1 MPDHV
6 TGDRLTSLFRPRSVA
21 LVGASDKS
29 TFSLLA
35 YRNLVEF
42 GFGEHTYL
50 VSRRGTPAHGQL
62 TVTSCTQIGEPVDVA
77 YLMVPQAG
85 LLEALDDAAAAGIRN
100 ACVLSSGYAEA
111 GEAGRAAQA
120 VLARHA
126 AGLGMVLLGP
136 NHLGFANFTDG
147 VPVCSVP
154 GLPRAPG
161 PVALL
166 SQSGASSSAMLD
178 FARMVNVGLSYLV
191 TLGNE
196 AMITA
201 GHVLDFLVD
210 DPGTRAVAVFME
222 TVRDPETFRRAARRA
237 AGAGKAIVVLKA
249 GSSPLS
255 ARTAAAHTG
264 ALVGDD
270 RVIDAVF
277 ADLGII
283 RVDSIEDMLIT
294 AGAAAALGRG
304 DRPDRR
310 PRPRPGRLPRV
321 ARGQPATGRRRPG
334 GGARRHRHLEGAQLM
349 RTAFT
354 DLVGVPHPIVG
365 FNRSPGV
372 VAAVTNAGGFGVLG
386 ASAYTPAE
394 LDAQLTWIDEQ
405 TGGKP
410 YGVDLLVPEK
420 FATGDPGNLVASLR
434 AQIPDGHL
442 AFVRDLLDRYGIP
455 DVAGNPEHDE
465 IAASLN
471 PDGAAPLLD
480 VAFRHPIRLI
490 ANALGP
496 PPPGLTD
503 RARKQGVPVAALVGQ
518 PKHAVRQIE
527 AGVDLLI
534 AQGTEAGGHTGTIA
548 TMVLTPEIVDIAAGR
563 PVLAAGGIASGRQ
576 MAAALALGAA
586 GVWCGSVWL
595 SSEEDVANQ
604 AIKAKFL
611 RATSSDTLRSPTR
624 TGKPARQ
631 LRSAWHEEWERP
643 GSPAPLPLPLQ
654 PMLVNEAWQ
663 RIDAAARTGHEGAL
677 RLESFFVGQVVGS
690 FEQIRP
696 AGEITR
702 QIVTEC
708 EQRIRDLAK
717 LEASE

>member
-1 MPDHV
+1 
-6 TGDRLTSLFRPRSVA
+6 
-21 LVGASDKS
+21 
-29 TFSLLA
+29 
-35 YRNLVEF
+35 
-42 GFGEHTYL
+42 
-50 VSRRGTPAHGQL
+50 
-62 TVTSCTQIGEPVDVA
+62 
-77 YLMVPQAG
+77 
-85 LLEALDDAAAAGIRN
+85 
-100 ACVLSSGYAEA
+100 
-111 GEAGRAAQA
+111 
-120 VLARHA
+120 
-126 AGLGMVLLGP
+126 
-136 NHLGFANFTDG
+136 
-147 VPVCSVP
+147 
-154 GLPRAPG
+154 
-161 PVALL
+161 
-166 SQSGASSSAMLD
+166 
-178 FARMVNVGLSYLV
+178 
-191 TLGNE
+191 
-196 AMITA
+196 
-201 GHVLDFLVD
+201 
-210 DPGTRAVAVFME
+210 
-222 TVRDPETFRRAARRA
+222 
-237 AGAGKAIVVLKA
+237 
-249 GSSPLS
+249 
-255 ARTAAAHTG
+255 
-264 ALVGDD
+264 
-270 RVIDAVF
+270 
-277 ADLGII
+277 
-283 RVDSIEDMLIT
+283 
-294 AGAAAALGRG
+294 
-304 DRPDRR
+304 
-310 PRPRPGRLPRV
+310 
-321 ARGQPATGRRRPG
+321 
-334 GGARRHRHLEGAQLM
+334 M

-354 DLVGVPHPIVG
+354 ELVGVPHPIVG

-372 VAAVTNAGGFGVLG
+372 VAAVSNAGGFGVLG

-420 FATGDPGNLVASLR
+420 FATGVGSREASRDPGNLVASLR

-455 DVAGNPEHDE
+455 EVAGNPEHDE

-496 PPPGLTD
+496 PPPGLVD
-503 RARKQGVPVAALVGQ
+503 RARKQGVLVAALVGQ

-643 GSPAPLPLPLQ
+643 GSPAPLPMPLQ

-663 RIDAAARTGHEGAL
+663 RIDAAARTGHDGAL
-677 RLESFFVGQVVGS
+677 RLESFYVGQVVGS

-702 QIVTEC
+702 QIVTDC
-708 EQRIRDLAK
+708 EQQIRQLAK
-717 LEASE
+717 LTLDS

>member
-1 MPDHV
+1 
-6 TGDRLTSLFRPRSVA
+6 
-21 LVGASDKS
+21 
-29 TFSLLA
+29 
-35 YRNLVEF
+35 
-42 GFGEHTYL
+42 
-50 VSRRGTPAHGQL
+50 
-62 TVTSCTQIGEPVDVA
+62 
-77 YLMVPQAG
+77 
-85 LLEALDDAAAAGIRN
+85 
-100 ACVLSSGYAEA
+100 
-111 GEAGRAAQA
+111 
-120 VLARHA
+120 
-126 AGLGMVLLGP
+126 
-136 NHLGFANFTDG
+136 
-147 VPVCSVP
+147 
-154 GLPRAPG
+154 
-161 PVALL
+161 
-166 SQSGASSSAMLD
+166 
-178 FARMVNVGLSYLV
+178 
-191 TLGNE
+191 
-196 AMITA
+196 
-201 GHVLDFLVD
+201 
-210 DPGTRAVAVFME
+210 
-222 TVRDPETFRRAARRA
+222 
-237 AGAGKAIVVLKA
+237 
-249 GSSPLS
+249 
-255 ARTAAAHTG
+255 
-264 ALVGDD
+264 
-270 RVIDAVF
+270 
-277 ADLGII
+277 
-283 RVDSIEDMLIT
+283 
-294 AGAAAALGRG
+294 
-304 DRPDRR
+304 
-310 PRPRPGRLPRV
+310 
-321 ARGQPATGRRRPG
+321 
-334 GGARRHRHLEGAQLM
+334 M

-354 DLVGVPHPIVG
+354 NLVGVPHPIVG

-434 AQIPDGHL
+434 AQIPDEHL

-455 DVAGNPEHDE
+455 EVAGNPEHDE

-471 PDGAAPLLD
+471 PGGAAPLLD

-496 PPPGLTD
+496 PPAGLVD
-503 RARKQGVPVAALVGQ
+503 RARKAGVPVASLVGQ

-611 RATSSDTLRSPTR
+611 RASSSDTVRSRTR

-663 RIDAAARTGHEGAL
+663 RIDAAARAGHEGAF

-690 FEQIRP
+690 FEQISRP
-696 AGEITR
+696 ATSPARSSRTASSRSEISRNSRETHEPAVPR
-702 QIVTEC
+702 PPHARRRGCRPGLRTPRRARLPPALPGRPGRRRGPRGAGRHLGRPGRRRGGDRGGSRHPPVREFPSAGAGT
-708 EQRIRDLAK
+708 AGPFG
-717 LEASE
+717 